1 MGKLKLSYCRAPPR
15 SRNGNL
21 AHPAIW
27 ELL

>member
-1 MGKLKLSYCRAPPR
+1 MGKLKLSFCRAPAR

-21 AHPAIW
+21 AHPTIL